1 MQLRYRVGRIRCAMF
16 TLPWLVRYIK
26 AETDAN
32 TAVVTFAGNALRITT
47 VHQFGLRGWV
57 HGSGD

>member
-1 MQLRYRVGRIRCAMF
+1 MGRIRCAMF